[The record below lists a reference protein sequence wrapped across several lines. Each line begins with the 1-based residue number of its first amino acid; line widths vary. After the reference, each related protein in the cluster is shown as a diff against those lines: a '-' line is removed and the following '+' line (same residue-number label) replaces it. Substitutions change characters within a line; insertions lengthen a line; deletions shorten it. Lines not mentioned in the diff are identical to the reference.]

1 MANFSFK
8 ISSKKREDGRCQ
20 IVARVDVTR
29 TNRPRIKTGVYI
41 FPDLFDE
48 KKGEIIIPKRGKF
61 NGAQV
66 AAATQAQNDL
76 DTFRNKIASAI
87 AAGQESGATITGD
100 WLEKVLQMEKDGSL
114 KVRDRKGNTINAK
127 AIEAAETEAT
137 EKKAEEERRIAH
149 AKPFADWVDAYCND
163 QRISETTRKHY
174 GVLVRKVARFEDFQR
189 LTSRPS
195 FVFNVL
201 DVTTEDIQAF
211 RDFMRKEGDLS
222 EKFPQVFDIIN
233 KNHAPLYKCR
243 KTVKVCNMSENGLS
257 VPFKKLR
264 AVFNWL
270 KASKIIPSDPFDGV
284 TIEAGIYS
292 DPVYLTIEE
301 RNQIADFDLSKESII
316 LQQQRD
322 IFIFQCLTGPR
333 VSDLTHLTEDNLTKV
348 GKQTILNYV
357 PIKTRNKQ
365 HQEHP
370 RIPLS
375 PRAVALIKKY
385 KGVDKQGRLFPFIS
399 DQNYCENIKKLMEVC
414 KIERKVIVR
423 DPHTGESVTKELKE
437 IAASHLARK
446 TFAANIYHNVKDPSI
461 VCKMTGH
468 VEGSRAFA
476 RYRTIDDD
484 ILGEAIKS
492 IE

>member
-1 MANFSFK
+1 MANFSFR
-8 ISSKKREDGRCQ
+8 ISSKKREDGRSQ
-20 IVARVDVTR
+20 IVARVDVSR
-29 TNRPRIKTGVYI
+29 TNRPRIKTGVFI
-41 FPDLFDE
+41 FPELFDE
-48 KKGEIIIPKRGKF
+48 AKGEIVIPKRGKF

-66 AAATQAQNDL
+66 VAATQAQNDL
-76 DTFRNKIASAI
+76 DTFCNKIASAI

-100 WLEKVLQMEKDGSL
+100 WLEKVLQMEKAGSL

-127 AIEAAETEAT
+127 AIEAAETEAA

-149 AKPFADWVDAYCND
+149 DKPFADWVEAYCND

-174 GVLVRKVARFEDFQR
+174 GVLVRKVARFEEFQR

-201 DVTTEDIQAF
+201 DVTTEDVQAF
-211 RDFMRKEGDLS
+211 RDFMRKEGDLA
-222 EKFPQVFDIIN
+222 ERFPKIFEIIN
-233 KNHAPLYKCR
+233 TKHAPLYKVR
-243 KTVKVCNMSENGLS
+243 KSVKVCNMSENGLS

-270 KASKIIPSDPFDGV
+270 KASNIIAADPFDGV
-284 TIEAGIYS
+284 TIEPCIFG
-292 DPVYLTIEE
+292 DPVFLTIEE
-301 RNQIADFDLSKESII
+301 RNQIADFDLSGYNTI

-322 IFIFQCLTGPR
+322 IFVFHCLVGCR
-333 VSDLTHLTEDNLTKV
+333 VSDLTRLTLDNLHTV
-348 GKQTILNYV
+348 GGKTILSYV
-357 PIKTRNKQ
+357 PIKTRNELR
-365 HQEHP
+365 QEHP

-375 PRAVALIKKY
+375 DRALALIEKY
-385 KGVDKQGRLFPFIS
+385 KGVDKEGRLFPFIA
-399 DQNYCENIKKLMEVC
+399 DPNYCENIKKIMEAC

-446 TFAANIYHNVKDPSI
+446 TFAANVYRNVKDPSI

-468 VEGSRAFA
+468 VEGSKAFS